1 MKKVW
6 SVVSMNEYDLMQILD
21 LLILDYSEVVVGGVI
36 SLIIIIIISSTELS
50 GCWDCWALEEVLN
63 TSCLEHVIE
72 CSI

>member
-36 SLIIIIIISSTELS
+36 SLIM
-50 GCWDCWALEEVLN
+50 D
-63 TSCLEHVIE
+63 
-72 CSI
+72 